1 MKYYIKK
8 FSCFSEEKQKEYLK
22 FLDKEK
28 LSQFNS
34 ATNQN
39 RKKSILI
46 SHGFLKEA
54 VAQEYNINKKD
65 LVFSVTEKGKPFCR
79 SHENIHFSISHSG
92 DYFAVA
98 ISEKEI
104 GIDIQTVKNF
114 NEKLVDRVC
123 CEKEKLF
130 VNSSE
135 NKSKAFTEIWTK
147 KEAYLKALGTG
158 IDREL
163 TTVDTTE
170 LDFITECQDEFIVSV
185 FCL

>member
-8 FSCFSEEKQKEYLK
+8 FSCFSEEKQKEYLE

-54 VAQEYNINKKD
+54 VSQEYNINKKD

-79 SHENIHFSISHSG
+79 SHEDIHFSISHSG

-98 ISEKEI
+98 ISDFAKLPFCKKYATYPQGLLNVTLNKLRVSPSSI
-104 GIDIQTVKNF
+104 YSHTVIISGK
-114 NEKLVDRVC
+114 
-123 CEKEKLF
+123 
-130 VNSSE
+130 
-135 NKSKAFTEIWTK
+135 I
-147 KEAYLKALGTG
+147 
-158 IDREL
+158 
-163 TTVDTTE
+163 
-170 LDFITECQDEFIVSV
+170 ITLN
-185 FCL
+185 CLSICS